1 MKPVVLT
8 ILDGWGYSKQKLGN
22 AILNAKTPNLD
33 AIQRNYPSLLLQA
46 SGVAS
51 GMLWGEPGNSEVGHL
66 TAGAGRVIF
75 QYLSRISKAIDNGE
89 FFNNE
94 ILLKAVSHV
103 QQNNSTLH
111 LAGLLTSG
119 SVHAYFDHLIAL
131 IDFAKKN
138 NIQKLKLHLFTDGK
152 DSGLKEAPVL
162 IKKVEDYLAKAEI
175 GSSAQAGKIATVIG
189 RNFAMDRDNNWN
201 FTQATYDLMTAGV
214 GQSAS
219 DIYKKLDEYYA
230 NGLNDS
236 GIPATIID
244 PSGIIKTQDALLFFN
259 YREDSMRQ
267 IARAFAEYDFQ
278 GFERQKIADLFVV
291 MLTPYLEG
299 SDYNVAF
306 SIPKIEN
313 GLAEVISKNGKKQ
326 FHIAETEKYAHA
338 TYFFNCLN
346 NQPFEGETDIFIKSD
361 KNHLEKPA
369 MQVNEI
375 ADKVVEA
382 VKSGAYDFIILN
394 IANAD
399 VLAHIGKLEQ
409 VVQGIEAVD
418 AAVGK
423 IKNAVLEAGG
433 TMLITADHGNAEALV
448 YKGTGEEETEH
459 NQNPIPFYLVAKD
472 YERFRSDEEIT
483 ASMDKPSGFLSD
495 VAPTV
500 LELMGLPK
508 PDEMT
513 GDSLLLTLGQ

>member
-22 AILNAKTPNLD
+22 AILNAQTPNLD

-94 ILLKAVSHV
+94 ILLKAVNHV

-111 LAGLLTSG
+111 IAGLLTSG
-119 SVHAYFDHLIAL
+119 SVHAYFEHLVAL

-175 GSSAQAGKIATVIG
+175 GKIATVIG

-201 FTQATYDLMTAGV
+201 FTKTTYDLMTAGV
-214 GQSAS
+214 GQEAS

-230 NGLNDS
+230 GGLNDS
-236 GIPATIID
+236 GIPATIVD
-244 PSGIIKTQDALLFFN
+244 PSGLIKTQDALIFFN
-259 YREDSMRQ
+259 FREDSMRQ
-267 IARAFAEYDFQ
+267 IARAFAEYDFK
-278 GFERQKIADLFVV
+278 GFERQKLADLFVI
-291 MLTPYLEG
+291 MFTPYFEG
-299 SDYNVAF
+299 PDYNVAF

-346 NQPFEGETDIFIKSD
+346 NQPFEGETDVFIKSD

-369 MQVNEI
+369 MRANEI
-375 ADKVVEA
+375 ADKIVES
-382 VKSGAYDFIILN
+382 VKSGFYDFIILN

-409 VVQGIEAVD
+409 VVQGVEAAD
-418 AAVGK
+418 AAIGK

-433 TMLITADHGNAEALV
+433 AMLITADHGNAESLV

-459 NQNPIPFYLVAKD
+459 NQNPIPFYLVAKN
-472 YERFRSDEEIT
+472 YERARSDEEIS
-483 ASMDKPSGFLSD
+483 ASMDKPTGFLSD

-500 LELMGLPK
+500 LELMDLPK

-513 GDSLLLTLGQ
+513 GDSLLGQISS

>member
-8 ILDGWGYSKQKLGN
+8 ILDGWGYSRQKLGN

-33 AIQRNYPSLLLQA
+33 VIQRNYPSLLLQA

-94 ILLKAVSHV
+94 ILLKAVNHIK
-103 QQNNSTLH
+103 QNNSTLH

-119 SVHAYFDHLIAL
+119 SVHAYFNHLTAL

-138 NIQKLKLHLFTDGK
+138 NIENLKLHLFTDGK

-162 IKKVEDYLAKAEI
+162 IKKLEDYLIKTEI
-175 GSSAQAGKIATVIG
+175 GKIATVIG

-201 FTQATYDLMTAGV
+201 FTKATYDLITAGI
-214 GQSAS
+214 GQETS
-219 DIYKKLDEYYA
+219 DIYKTLDENYA
-230 NGLNDS
+230 GGLNDS
-236 GIPATIID
+236 VIPATVAD
-244 PSGIIKTQDALLFFN
+244 SSGIIKTQDALIFFN

-267 IARAFAEYDFQ
+267 IARAFVEDNFS
-278 GFERQKIADLFVV
+278 GFERPKIPDLFVV
-291 MLTPYLEG
+291 SFTPYLDG
-299 SDYNVAF
+299 PDYNVAF

-326 FHIAETEKYAHA
+326 LHIAETEKYAHA

-346 NQPFEGETDIFIKSD
+346 NKPFEGETDVFIKSD

-369 MQVNEI
+369 MQANEI
-375 ADKVVEA
+375 ADKVAEA
-382 VKSGAYDFIILN
+382 VKTGVYDFIILN

-399 VLAHIGKLEQ
+399 VMAHIGKLEH
-409 VVQGIEAVD
+409 VIQGIEAAD
-418 AAVGK
+418 FALGK

-433 TMLITADHGNAEALV
+433 ALLITADHGNAESLV
-448 YKGTGEEETEH
+448 FKGTGEEETEH
-459 NQNPIPFYLVAKD
+459 NQNPIPFYLVAKE
-472 YERFRSDEEIT
+472 YERFRLDEEIA

-495 VAPTV
+495 VAPTI
-500 LELMGLPK
+500 LELLGLPK
-508 PDEMT
+508 SSEMT
-513 GDSLLLTLGQ
+513 GDSLLGQIKV

>member
-22 AILNAKTPNLD
+22 AILNAKTPNID

-103 QQNNSTLH
+103 KQNNSTLH
-111 LAGLLTSG
+111 VAGLLTSG
-119 SVHAYFDHLIAL
+119 SVHAYFNHLAAL

-162 IKKVEDYLAKAEI
+162 IKKIDDYLAKTEL
-175 GSSAQAGKIATVIG
+175 GNIATVIG

-214 GQSAS
+214 GQEAS

-230 NGLNDS
+230 GGLNDS
-236 GIPATIID
+236 AIPATIVD
-244 PSGIIKTQDALLFFN
+244 SSGIIKTQDALIFFN

-267 IARAFAEYDFQ
+267 IARAFAEYDFK

-291 MLTPYLEG
+291 MFTPYLEG
-299 SDYNVAF
+299 SDYNIAF

-369 MQVNEI
+369 MQANEI

-382 VKSGAYDFIILN
+382 VKNGAYDFIILN

-409 VVQGIEAVD
+409 VVQGIEAAD

-433 TMLITADHGNAEALV
+433 AMLITADHGNAEALV

-472 YERFRSDEEIT
+472 YERLHSDEEIT
-483 ASMDKPSGFLSD
+483 ASMSQPSGFLSD

-500 LELMGLPK
+500 LALMGLPK

-513 GDSLLLTLGQ
+513 GDSLLRQISS

>member
-66 TAGAGRVIF
+66 TAGAGRIIF
-75 QYLSRISKAIDNGE
+75 QYLSRISKAIENGE

-94 ILLKAVSHV
+94 ILLKAVGHV

-111 LAGLLTSG
+111 IAGLLTSG
-119 SVHAYFDHLIAL
+119 SVHAYFNHLTAL

-138 NIQKLKLHLFTDGK
+138 NIQNLKLHLFTDGK
-152 DSGLKEAPVL
+152 DSGLKEAQVL
-162 IKKVEDYLAKAEI
+162 IKKTEDYLAKAEI
-175 GSSAQAGKIATVIG
+175 GKIATIIG

-201 FTQATYDLMTAGV
+201 FTKTTYDLITAGM
-214 GQSAS
+214 GQEAS

-230 NGLNDS
+230 SGLNDS
-236 GIPATIID
+236 GIPATVVD
-244 PSGIIKTQDALLFFN
+244 SSGIIKAQDALIFFN
-259 YREDSMRQ
+259 FREDSMRQ
-267 IARAFAEYDFQ
+267 ITRAFAEYDFT
-278 GFERQKIADLFVV
+278 GFERQKITDLFVV
-291 MLTPYLEG
+291 MFTPYLDG
-299 SDYNVAF
+299 PDYNVAF

-313 GLAEVISKNGKKQ
+313 GLAEFVSKNGKTQ
-326 FHIAETEKYAHA
+326 FHIAETEKYAHV

-346 NQPFEGETDIFIKSD
+346 NQPFEGETDVFIKSD

-369 MQVNEI
+369 MQANEI
-375 ADKVVEA
+375 SDKVVEA
-382 VKSGAYDFIILN
+382 VKSGVYDFIILN

-409 VVQGIEAVD
+409 VIQGVEAAD
-418 AAVGK
+418 AAIGK

-433 TMLITADHGNAEALV
+433 AMLITADHGNAESLV
-448 YKGTGEEETEH
+448 FKGTGEEETEH

-472 YERFRSDEEIT
+472 YERFRSDEEIS
-483 ASMDKPSGFLSD
+483 ASMDKPTGFLSD

-500 LELMGLPK
+500 LELMELPK

-513 GDSLLLTLGQ
+513 GDSLLTQILK

>member
-1 MKPVVLT
+1 MRPVVLT
-8 ILDGWGYSKQKLGN
+8 ILDGWGYSKQKFGN

-66 TAGAGRVIF
+66 TAGAGRVVF

-94 ILLKAVSHV
+94 VLLKAVNHV
-103 QQNNSTLH
+103 KQNGSTLH

-119 SVHAYFDHLIAL
+119 SVHAYFNHLTAL
-131 IDFAKKN
+131 VDFAKKN
-138 NIQKLKLHLFTDGK
+138 NIQNLKLHLFTDGK

-162 IKKVEDYLAKAEI
+162 IKKLEDYLIKTEI
-175 GSSAQAGKIATVIG
+175 GKIATVIG

-201 FTQATYDLMTAGV
+201 FTKMTYDLMTAGA
-214 GQSAS
+214 GQETS
-219 DIYKKLDEYYA
+219 DIYKKLDEYYTG
-230 NGLNDS
+230 GLHDS
-236 GIPATIID
+236 EIPATVID
-244 PSGIIKTQDALLFFN
+244 SSGTIKAQDALIFFN
-259 YREDSMRQ
+259 FREDSMRQ
-267 IARAFAEYDFQ
+267 ITRAFAEDNFS
-278 GFERQKIADLFVV
+278 GFERPKIQNLFVA
-291 MLTPYLEG
+291 MFTPYLEG
-299 SDYNVAF
+299 PDYNAAF

-313 GLAEVISKNGKKQ
+313 GLAEIISKNGKKQ
-326 FHIAETEKYAHA
+326 LHIAETEKYAHA

-346 NQPFEGETDIFIKSD
+346 NKPFEGETDVFIKSD

-369 MQVNEI
+369 MQANEI
-375 ADKVVEA
+375 ADKVVESI
-382 VKSGAYDFIILN
+382 KNNAYDFIILN

-399 VLAHIGKLEQ
+399 VMAHIGKLEQ

-418 AAVGK
+418 SAIGK

-433 TMLITADHGNAEALV
+433 ALLITADHGNAEALV

-459 NQNPIPFYLVAKD
+459 NQNPIPFYLVAGE
-472 YERFRSDEEIT
+472 YERVRSDEEIT

-500 LELMGLPK
+500 LELLGLPK
-508 PDEMT
+508 PSEMT
-513 GDSLLLTLGQ
+513 GDSLLGQIVP